1 MLFRSVYEI
10 RSATPLRTAFVA
22 HELAALWRFLG
33 GGRKVAYRSFPPGL
47 ALEDSDLVPAH
58 TQNLYVPGVQRGR
71 TLWFALRDRERVDF
85 FPAAGERIHAASN
98 RRALPKKNLGVLE
111 ATGTWIVDDAAEF
124 TELGHWPAADIS
136 RQIRR
141 MLTAAS
147 PDAAAVS
154 AFENSLREVLPR

>member
-1 MLFRSVYEI
+1 MALVYDT
-10 RSATPLRTAFVA
+10 S
-22 HELAALWRFLG
+22 
-33 GGRKVAYRSFPPGL
+33 
-47 ALEDSDLVPAH
+47 
-58 TQNLYVPGVQRGR
+58 
-71 TLWFALRDRERVDF
+71 WFALRDRERVDF
-85 FPAAGERIHAASN
+85 SPAAGECINAASN